1 MAKLSQSQRIVE
13 FLKLKPNQKFNARE
27 IAENIVLLFPDDYSE
42 KRKNPRF
49 NDDNE
54 FLAQIVAEI
63 GSQKDQITKIDQ
75 LVCWQDK
82 PRPRVYW
89 YDTNKNEVKNT
100 PDEPDTDEIGR
111 AHV

>member
-54 FLAQIVAEI
+54 FLAQIVAARRL
-63 GSQKDQITKIDQ
+63 G
-75 LVCWQDK
+75 
-82 PRPRVYW
+82 
-89 YDTNKNEVKNT
+89 
-100 PDEPDTDEIGR
+100 
-111 AHV
+111 